1 MIGSFLWSEVYILNS
16 TKFLRYKSREIKILK
31 KFRPTMLSVNK
42 FTMDYVKKF
51 TNNLELGWPIDV
63 KVDFYLKKNIRNILV
78 IGGGTNILNNQLQ
91 SIIMR
96 ILSKSNYVVYSSNV
110 LLELFSEQRNLNKFN
125 FTTNEFKKID
135 LIIARPGLGTI
146 TDAVTYNIP
155 ILTVYE
161 SNNEEMKFNAH
172 AVCSNNFGLDINYN
186 FNEIEKIIDEMVLN
200 KNYTYYQKSLSKEN
214 KKGLDEISNFII
226 NKLKHE

>member
-161 SNNEEMKFNAH
+161 SNNEE
-172 AVCSNNFGLDINYN
+172 
-186 FNEIEKIIDEMVLN
+186 NEI
-200 KNYTYYQKSLSKEN
+200 
-214 KKGLDEISNFII
+214 
-226 NKLKHE
+226 